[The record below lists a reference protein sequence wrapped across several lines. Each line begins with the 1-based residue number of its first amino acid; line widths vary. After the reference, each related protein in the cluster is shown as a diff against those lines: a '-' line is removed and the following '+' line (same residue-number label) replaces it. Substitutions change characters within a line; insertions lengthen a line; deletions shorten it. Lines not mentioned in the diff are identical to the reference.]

1 MCLRLV
7 VHIQEDVHQVAPVDG
22 AVLLMAILRPIL
34 QMETMSFRA
43 TWLRVTCLADHGLGG
58 TVSAPGIRAGGP
70 SVLVLFLVC
79 LSRKTLQPQLLSLSH

>member
-7 VHIQEDVHQVAPVDG
+7 IHIQEDVHQVAPVDG

-43 TWLRVTCLADHGLGG
+43 TWLRVTCLADH
-58 TVSAPGIRAGGP
+58 
-70 SVLVLFLVC
+70 C
-79 LSRKTLQPQLLSLSH
+79 